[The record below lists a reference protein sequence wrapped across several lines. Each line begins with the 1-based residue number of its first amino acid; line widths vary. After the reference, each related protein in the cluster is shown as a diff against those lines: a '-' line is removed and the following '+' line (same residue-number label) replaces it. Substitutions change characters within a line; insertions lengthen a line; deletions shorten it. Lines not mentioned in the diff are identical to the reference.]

1 MNIVTAFCHSL
12 LMKVSRVYKTVNLVG
27 ECNQRQRKLF
37 NYLMVTLNAM
47 PPTLRI
53 QEIESAFS
61 VVFCNNRC
69 IL

>member
-1 MNIVTAFCHSL
+1 M
-12 LMKVSRVYKTVNLVG
+12 SRVYKTVNLVG

-37 NYLMVTLNAM
+37 NYLMVAQNAM
-47 PPTLRI
+47 PPALRI